1 MRYIFISVRGVK
13 FDCLVVN
20 ILKQTK
26 REKDKKTKKSN
37 GQHLQGSQWDDE

>member
-20 ILKQTK
+20 ILNKL
-26 REKDKKTKKSN
+26 KDKRAKKSN
-37 GQHLQGSQWDDE
+37 GQHLQGSQRDDE